1 MFTSDLTEFPAAA
14 ESWLRGDPVLNT
26 VPLTVL
32 ARLRQGLWSDDAML
46 AWLTDG
52 DAVRG
57 VAVQTPPHPVVLAEI
72 PPDSVRPLAEALGA
86 RALPGVSGS
95 LAQADAF
102 TAAWAKP
109 ESGRMAQRL
118 YRLGT
123 LEAAGAE
130 GTARVADEDDHEL
143 LVEWY
148 RAFLDEAE
156 PPARDADPGPQVKV
170 RVEHGEL
177 VLWEAGG
184 RPVAMAAFSTPLA
197 RMSRVGP
204 VYTPPESRRHGYGS
218 AVTHA
223 ATAAARQAGASEV
236 LLFTDLANPTS
247 NSIYQALGYR
257 PVTDYVTIWFGL

>member
-130 GTARVADEDDHEL
+130 GTAR
-143 LVEWY
+143 
-148 RAFLDEAE
+148 
-156 PPARDADPGPQVKV
+156 DADPGPQVKV